1 MKNVL
6 YSEMSTIK
14 RLSILSLILSKTDP
28 LGDQIS
34 PFSLTLVAV
43 TYENKD
49 RKENDIEKETNHTII
64 TLMSDS
70 QLSKIF
76 FLFA

>member
-6 YSEMSTIK
+6 YREMSTIK
-14 RLSILSLILSKTDP
+14 RLSILSLILSKADP